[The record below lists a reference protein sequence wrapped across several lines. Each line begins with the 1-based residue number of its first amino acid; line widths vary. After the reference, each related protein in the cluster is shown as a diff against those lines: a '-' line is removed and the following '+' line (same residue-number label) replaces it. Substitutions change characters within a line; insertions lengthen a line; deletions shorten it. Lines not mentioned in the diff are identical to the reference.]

1 MMLSGFIS
9 ARIELF
15 LLVMVASLLPI
26 FLGPLRSCAYAEDQP
41 MALSEQ
47 AIPVKDPRGV
57 LLISIAR
64 AGDRLVAVGEHG
76 VIVYSDDNGKNWVQ
90 AIVPVSVTMTSVAF
104 ATSEEGWAAGD
115 CGVVLHT
122 HDGGATWQLQIT
134 GIRVNQMVMAAA
146 AKFYAADPT
155 NVAAQTALRRANI
168 FMQDGPDKPFFSI
181 LPSNIKNVMI
191 FGAYRMCIRSADGG
205 KSWDDCSLDVADPIS
220 HNLYDA
226 IQEGSSI
233 YIAGEV
239 GMVFHSSDDGNTFPQ
254 VASPADDTLFGILH
268 TADNTLVTF
277 GVAGHMFRSVDEG
290 MTWSPV
296 NIAAQ
301 ANLTAGIIL
310 RSGTIIAVSEA
321 GDVYASDDD
330 GLTFHVSGGNQGMGL
345 FDLVQA
351 ANGDIVFVG
360 TGGVRVAPQA
370 VLN

>member
-1 MMLSGFIS
+1 MSFSRIS
-9 ARIELF
+9 ARFGLYF
-15 LLVMVASLLPI
+15 LIMLSSLLPI
-26 FLGPLRSCAYAEDQP
+26 FLGPLRSCAHAEDQP
-41 MALSEQ
+41 TVLFEQ
-47 AIPVKDPRGV
+47 AILVKDPRGV

-90 AIVPVSVTMTSVAF
+90 ATVPVSVTMTSVAF
-104 ATSEEGWAAGD
+104 ATSKDGWAAGD

-122 HDGGATWQLQIT
+122 RDGGATWQEQIT
-134 GIRVNQMVMAAA
+134 GVRVNQMIMATAI
-146 AKFYAADPT
+146 KFSAMNP
-155 NVAAQTALRRANI
+155 NSIAAQTALRRANI

-181 LPSNIKNVMI
+181 LPFSVKNVMI
-191 FGAYRMCIRSADGG
+191 FGAYRMCVRSADGG

-268 TADNTLVTF
+268 TANNTLVTF

-321 GDVYASDDD
+321 GDVYASNDD
-330 GLTFHVSGGNQGMGL
+330 GLTFHVSGSNQGMGL

-351 ANGDIVFVG
+351 VNGDIVFVG
-360 TGGVRVAPQA
+360 TGGVRVVPQA